1 MVRTYG
7 TGSSFDIASADSM
20 GIKPMS
26 VTPGRPGGPGDD
38 DDRGRPIIDPIRDDE
53 VPPQDETEETKP
65 TPEEEG
71 QGIADGIGFEGSEG
85 LGSILDDYSFLG
97 FVALA
102 AIGITLF
109 G

>member
-1 MVRTYG
+1 MARTYG
-7 TGSSFDIASADSM
+7 RGGGFDISNSDSM

-26 VTPGRPGGPGDD
+26 IDPGRPGGPDD
-38 DDRGRPIIDPIRDDE
+38 SKPIIDPIRDDD

-71 QGIADGIGFEGSEG
+71 QSIADGIGFEGVESD
-85 LGSILDDYSFLG
+85 GSILDNYSFLG

-102 AIGITLF
+102 AIGITLI

>member
-1 MVRTYG
+1 MAKTYG
-7 TGSSFDIASADSM
+7 RGGTFNIASADSM

-26 VTPGRPGGPGDD
+26 IDPGRPGGPDD
-38 DDRGRPIIDPIRDDE
+38 PKPIRPIIDDPEI
-53 VPPQDETEETKP
+53 PPQDSPEEEKP

-71 QGIADGIGFEGSEG
+71 QSIANEIGFDGTDSE
-85 LGSILDDYSFLG
+85 GSILDNYSFLG

-102 AIGITLF
+102 AIGITLI